1 MKKDVKDII
10 QKEETHLNN
19 LLEQEDLS
27 AFKGMVDELRD
38 TWTKKQMFRTETEAR
53 FSVLQDNRYP
63 TKAAKY
69 WQCVREQSSYLDN
82 LMSLSFDYR
91 SNEAKIKW
99 LEGKV
104 EKEKDEYKTT
114 KYQIDLDECRFA
126 KASMEKTARHRM
138 REIKMWSKLKKE
150 FNDGSFNEKDEYKA
164 TKYQIDID
172 ECRFAKASMEK
183 VAKHRMREI
192 KMWSGLKKEFN
203 DGSFNDKD
211 VNQHQ
216 LESYGMQYAEK
227 ARQLT
232 ENSSDTDKFNVLGQL
247 QSLQRIRKSGELE
260 NSYKE
265 KEQLE
270 QHGKPKV

>member
-1 MKKDVKDII
+1 MTEKKDVKDII
-10 QKEETHLNN
+10 KKEEIHLNN
-19 LLEQEDLS
+19 LLEQGDLS

-91 SNEAKIKW
+91 RNEAKIKW
-99 LEGKV
+99 LEKKVGK
-104 EKEKDEYKTT
+104 EEDEYKST
-114 KYQIDLDECRFA
+114 KYQIDLDEARFG

-150 FNDGSFNEKDEYKA
+150 FNDGSFN
-164 TKYQIDID
+164 
-172 ECRFAKASMEK
+172 
-183 VAKHRMREI
+183 
-192 KMWSGLKKEFN
+192 
-203 DGSFNDKD
+203 DKD

-216 LESYGMQYAEK
+216 LESYHRMYKHK
-227 ARQLT
+227 AQNIT
-232 ENSSDTDKFNVLGQL
+232 HSTSESEVFNIVGQL
-247 QSLQRIRKSGELE
+247 KSLERIKQTGELE
-260 NSYKE
+260 NKTEKKE
-265 KEQLE
+265 ELPQYE
-270 QHGKPKV
+270 KPKI

>member
-1 MKKDVKDII
+1 MKKDVREVI
-10 QKEETHLNN
+10 QGEEPHLNN

-27 AFKGMVDELRD
+27 DFKGMVDELRD

-82 LMSLSFDYR
+82 LMTLSFDYR
-91 SNEAKIKW
+91 RNEAKIKW
-99 LEGKV
+99 LEGKI
-104 EKEKDEYKTT
+104 EKEEAQDKAT
-114 KYQIDLDECRFA
+114 KYKIDLDEAIF
-126 KASMEKTARHRM
+126 
-138 REIKMWSKLKKE
+138 
-150 FNDGSFNEKDEYKA
+150 G
-164 TKYQIDID
+164 
-172 ECRFAKASMEK
+172 KASMEK

-216 LESYGMQYAEK
+216 LESYGMQYHEK
-227 ARQLT
+227 AKTLNA
-232 ENSSDTDKFNVLGQL
+232 NSSESEIFNVMGQL
-247 QSLQRIRKSGELE
+247 NSLQRIKKSGELE

-265 KEQLE
+265 KEQIE
-270 QHGKPKV
+270 QHGKPKS

>member
-10 QKEETHLNN
+10 QKEEIYLNN

-27 AFKGMVDELRD
+27 AFKSMVDELRD

-69 WQCVREQSSYLDN
+69 WQCVREQSTYLDN
-82 LMSLSFDYR
+82 LMTLSFDYR
-91 SNEAKIKW
+91 RNEAKIKW
-99 LEGKV
+99 LESKI
-104 EKEKDEYKTT
+104 ESEKDEYK
-114 KYQIDLDECRFA
+114 L
-126 KASMEKTARHRM
+126 
-138 REIKMWSKLKKE
+138 
-150 FNDGSFNEKDEYKA
+150 

-172 ECRFAKASMEK
+172 ECRFGKASMEK
-183 VAKHRMREI
+183 TARHRMREI

-216 LESYGMQYAEK
+216 LESYGLHYAQK
-227 ARQLT
+227 AKTLN
-232 ENSSDTDKFNVLGQL
+232 EHSSDTDIFNVMGQL
-247 QSLQRIRKSGELE
+247 QSLQRIKKSGELE
-260 NSYKE
+260 NNKE
-265 KEQLE
+265 RKEQII
-270 QHGKPKV
+270 QDGKPKL

>member
-91 SNEAKIKW
+91 RNDAKIKW
-99 LEGKV
+99 LEKKI
-104 EKEKDEYKTT
+104 ESEKDEYKLS
-114 KYQIDLDECRFA
+114 KYQIDLDECKFG
-126 KASMEKTARHRM
+126 KASMEKTAKHRM
-138 REIKMWSKLKKE
+138 REIKMWSKLKGE
-150 FNDGSFNEKDEYKA
+150 FDDGSFN
-164 TKYQIDID
+164 T
-172 ECRFAKASMEK
+172 
-183 VAKHRMREI
+183 
-192 KMWSGLKKEFN
+192 
-203 DGSFNDKD
+203 KD

-216 LESYGMQYAEK
+216 LESYGMQYAAK
-227 ARQLT
+227 AKTLNQ
-232 ENSSDTDKFNVLGQL
+232 NSSDTEVFNVMGQL
-247 QSLQRIRKSGELE
+247 QSLQRIKKSGELE
-260 NSYKE
+260 SSYNE
-265 KEQLE
+265 KEQIT
-270 QHGKPKV
+270 QHGKPKNSI

>member
-1 MKKDVKDII
+1 MKKDVKEII
-10 QKEETHLNN
+10 QDEEIHLNN
-19 LLEQEDLS
+19 LLEPSDLTD
-27 AFKGMVDELRD
+27 FKGMVDELRD
-38 TWTKKQMFRTETEAR
+38 TWTKKQVFRTETEAR

-82 LMSLSFDYR
+82 LMTLSFDYR
-91 SNEAKIKW
+91 RNEAKIKW

-104 EKEKDEYKTT
+104 EKEEDEYKQT
-114 KYQIDLDECRFA
+114 KYKIDLDEAIF
-126 KASMEKTARHRM
+126 
-138 REIKMWSKLKKE
+138 
-150 FNDGSFNEKDEYKA
+150 G
-164 TKYQIDID
+164 
-172 ECRFAKASMEK
+172 KASMEK

-216 LESYGMQYAEK
+216 LESYGMQYHEK
-227 ARQLT
+227 AKTLNA
-232 ENSSDTDKFNVLGQL
+232 NSSESEIFNVMGQL
-247 QSLQRIRKSGELE
+247 NSLQRIKKSGELE

-265 KEQLE
+265 KEQIT
-270 QHGKPKV
+270 QHGKSKS